1 MIYYGTEAGMWGGD
15 DPDCRKP
22 MVWPDYT
29 FDDERSHPLKNDR
42 RADRNGFDQEL
53 FRWYS
58 KIIKLRNTHPVLRTG
73 MFESILT
80 PDTSGILAF
89 RRAAAGEQ
97 CVVVLNNTWI
107 TKRISIPILHRQ
119 DGELTD
125 LLSMKKFIVSNGSVT
140 MSIEGKSGVVLQ

>member
-1 MIYYGTEAGMWGGD
+1 
-15 DPDCRKP
+15 

-29 FDDERSHPLKNDR
+29 FDDEKGHPLGSDR
-42 RADRNGFDQEL
+42 RADPNGFDQDL
-53 FRWYS
+53 HRWYS
-58 KIIKLRNTHPVLRTG
+58 KLIKLRNTHPILGTG
-73 MFESILT
+73 MFEPIPT

-107 TKRISIPILHRQ
+107 TKRISIPIFHRQ